1 MLQKRRLLKI
11 TYATAGDSKPEHVL
25 QLLMS
30 PNFVVVHLAKK
41 LMTNSLLYKLLLP
54 NFEWT
59 KNNNAFNSPMLQLPL
74 KLQPYGGLQ
83 MSI

>member
-1 MLQKRRLLKI
+1 
-11 TYATAGDSKPEHVL
+11 
-25 QLLMS
+25 
-30 PNFVVVHLAKK
+30 
-41 LMTNSLLYKLLLP
+41 MTNSLLYKLLLS
-54 NFEWT
+54 NFERT